1 MRHPTRR
8 ATLGA
13 LGAFALAPSASAQS
27 ISTLAFPTKPMRFL
41 VPYPVGGI
49 VDIVTRALADPMQSD
64 LGQPVVVEP
73 KPGGNST
80 LATAMIPQ
88 APADGY
94 TWVMSTISHV
104 VVPHLQPVPY
114 DALADFQPVALVAIA
129 TSVATVNPE
138 VPVKTLKELVEY
150 GRANPGK
157 LNYLNP
163 GNGSSIHLSAEL
175 LKYQYKFDMTSVPYR
190 GIPPGL
196 PDLLE
201 GRLQV
206 GLLPGPLAL
215 QHVQS
220 GKLRAL
226 AVLASQRLPT
236 LPDVPT
242 FAEAGFADAQVMSWY
257 TIAVRAGTPGA
268 IVERLHGSAMKA
280 LQNAETRDRLTKAG
294 CEVPAS
300 RSPADVLAMWKADY
314 ARYGKLVKDAGIKG
328 ES

>member
-1 MRHPTRR
+1 MTRLGRR
-8 ATLGA
+8 AA
-13 LGAFALAPSASAQS
+13 LGATAAFAIAPRVSAQ
-27 ISTLAFPTKPMRFL
+27 AFPTKPMRFL

-49 VDIVTRALADPMQSD
+49 VDIVARSLADPMQAD

-94 TWVMSTISHV
+94 TWLMATLSHV

-114 DALADFQPVALVAIA
+114 DALADFQPVALVAVA
-129 TSVATVNPE
+129 TSVAVVNPS
-138 VPVKTLKELVEY
+138 VPVKTLKELVAY
-150 GRANPGK
+150 GKANPGK

-175 LKYQYKFDMTSVPYR
+175 LKNQYKFDMISVPYR
-190 GIPPGL
+190 GIPPGMT
-196 PDLLE
+196 DLME

-206 GLLPGPLAL
+206 GLLPGPLAI

-226 AVLASQRLPT
+226 AVLANQRLPT

-257 TIAVRAGTPGA
+257 VISVRAGTPA
-268 IVERLHGSAMKA
+268 PIIAQLHASAMKA
-280 LQNAETRDRLTKAG
+280 LQGAETRDRLAKAG
-294 CEVPAS
+294 CEVPAP
-300 RSPADVLAMWKADY
+300 RSPADIAAMWKADY
-314 ARYGKLVKDAGIKG
+314 ARYGKLVQEAGIKSEG
-328 ES
+328 

>member
-1 MRHPTRR
+1 MNTMSRR
-8 ATLGA
+8 AA
-13 LGAFALAPSASAQS
+13 LGAVAAFAVAPRASAQ
-27 ISTLAFPTKPMRFL
+27 AFPTKPMRFL

-49 VDIVTRALADPMQSD
+49 VDIVTRALADPMQAD
-64 LGQPVVVEP
+64 LGQPVVVDP

-94 TWVMSTISHV
+94 SWVMSTISHV

-206 GLLPGPLAL
+206 GLLPGPLAI

-242 FAEAGFADAQVMSWY
+242 FAEAGFGDAQVMSWY
-257 TIAVRAGTPGA
+257 TIAIRAGTPA
-268 IVERLHGSAMKA
+268 PIVERLHASAMKA
-280 LQNAETRDRLTKAG
+280 LQSADTRDRLTKAG
-294 CEVPAS
+294 CEVPGP
-300 RSPADVLAMWKADY
+300 RPPTDVLAMWKADY

>member
-27 ISTLAFPTKPMRFL
+27 ISTLSFPTKPMRFL

-242 FAEAGFADAQVMSWY
+242 FAEAGFAEAQVMSWY

-294 CEVPAS
+294 CEVPAP